1 MANYIQQAKA
11 QPRAQLKFHSNKL
24 DAEAT
29 YTKKRRKK
37 INRTMLCGCDVGLM
51 LFRPK
56 LKSFF
61 FYSLSTTKIN
71 TKSYSYLVQNPDQWV
86 TIFFNITSLLPTTL
100 FVFPTVVLKT
110 GSVEQRES
118 LCQWFRQIGIEH
130 FEFTSFG
137 LDAHLGYFNVPAW
150 ESKHLP
156 LSRLK
161 ARIYNIDVSVLVS
174 LLKRSHG

>member
-1 MANYIQQAKA
+1 MENYIQQAKA
-11 QPRAQLKFHSNKL
+11 QPRARLKFHSNKS

-37 INRTMLCGCDVGLM
+37 NQLNHVVWVWC
-51 LFRPK
+51 RPDAFQTQVK
-56 LKSFF
+56 IFF

-86 TIFFNITSLLPTTL
+86 TFFFFNITSLLPTTL
-100 FVFPTVVLKT
+100 FVFPTAVLKT

-130 FEFTSFG
+130 FDWIYQLWTRCS
-137 LDAHLGYFNVPAW
+137 
-150 ESKHLP
+150 
-156 LSRLK
+156 SR
-161 ARIYNIDVSVLVS
+161 VF
-174 LLKRSHG
+174 